1 MPLIL
6 PYSFPKAV
14 SEEPDTRLSKE
25 AQVSKNL
32 ELDRQWVEMS
42 PKQTTEPYVKTFS
55 NSKSP
60 ESIIFRVDNP
70 LDDILAESQHEI
82 GHYTVQLPYSK
93 APESTKLNSKAP
105 NGQLLSRK
113 RSRNVLEPINQRQ
126 LDSSTNVIVY
136 SGMNKTP
143 TSNPIRVLSLS
154 LKKPNL
160 HESTPTSERANVKHK
175 LMKSEKDVDDANKS
189 MGDPLACHAEN
200 IMRMAMDS
208 TMLGS
213 FYNNSFSSTFSNLA
227 DDSVLGR
234 KYPDILGESDKSIT
248 EHRPVAPLL
257 AKLRAHKVEIS
268 AADLQEAVNGDI
280 R

>member
-14 SEEPDTRLSKE
+14 SEEPDSGLSKE

-32 ELDRQWVEMS
+32 ELDRHWVEVS
-42 PKQTTEPYVKTFS
+42 PKQTTEPYVKTFR
-55 NSKSP
+55 NTKIP
-60 ESIIFRVDNP
+60 ESMILRGDNP
-70 LDDILAESQHEI
+70 VDDVLAESHQEI
-82 GHYTVQLPYSK
+82 SRYTVQLPYSK
-93 APESTKLNSKAP
+93 APESTNMNSRAT
-105 NGQLLSRK
+105 NSLLLSRK
-113 RSRNVLEPINQRQ
+113 RSRNVLEPISQRQ
-126 LDSSTNVIVY
+126 LDSSTNVAVY
-136 SGMNKTP
+136 SGKSKTP
-143 TSNPIRVLSLS
+143 TRNPIRVLSLS

-160 HESTPTSERANVKHK
+160 HESSPASERAIVKQIFVR
-175 LMKSEKDVDDANKS
+175 SEKDGDDANKS

-227 DDSVLGR
+227 DDSVLGK
-234 KYPDILGESDKSIT
+234 KYPDILGESEKSIT
-248 EHRPVAPLL
+248 EHRPAAPLL
-257 AKLRAHKVEIS
+257 AKLRAQKVEIS